1 MAMKRIAL
9 LFLAGIA
16 CTGCLWNLSG
26 PSTTASLLEEEQA
39 NPIDWSLV
47 KQEFPVQK
55 VVSGDTLEVDYPI
68 DGVWERVRVKLIG
81 VDAPD
86 RYFQD
91 GKPVIVEYQGGQ
103 AFGMILVALDR
114 STGNPEMLS
123 LTDRDMLE
131 EKVQQL
137 FGKKATE
144 LNLRG
149 VRLLD
154 DGWETRMQI
163 WPYVPMR
170 VDANRNPKTGQARI
184 NCLYAYVYVGNLM
197 LNRFL
202 IEEGFARVHPTQVF
216 ELRRSFEEA
225 QSRAQRRRVGVWSL
239 KNP

>member
-1 MAMKRIAL
+1 MKRIAFL
-9 LFLAGIA
+9 LAAGLACA
-16 CTGCLWNLSG
+16 GCLWNLNG
-26 PSTTASLLEEEQA
+26 PSTTAGLLEEEQA
-39 NPIDWSLV
+39 SPIDWSLV
-47 KQEFPVQK
+47 KQEFPVLR
-55 VVSGDTLEVDYPI
+55 VVSGDTLEVEYPI
-68 DGVWERVRVKLIG
+68 DGSWERVKVKLLG

-86 RYFQD
+86 RHYMD
-91 GKPVIVEYQGGQ
+91 DKPVIVEFQGLQ

-131 EKVQQL
+131 EKVKGL
-137 FGKKATE
+137 FGKKPSE

-149 VRLLD
+149 VLLLD

-170 VDANRNPKTGQARI
+170 VDANRNPKSGQQRV
-184 NCLYAYVYVGNLM
+184 NNLFAYVYVGNLM

-202 IEEGFARVHPTQVF
+202 IEEGFARVHPSHVF